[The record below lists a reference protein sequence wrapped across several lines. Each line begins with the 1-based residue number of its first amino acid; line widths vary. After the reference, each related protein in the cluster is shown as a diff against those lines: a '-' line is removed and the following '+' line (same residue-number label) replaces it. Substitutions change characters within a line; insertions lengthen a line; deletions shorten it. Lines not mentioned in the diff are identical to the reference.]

1 MQANDLTTMLART
14 IQADR
19 ERAIRER
26 HRHPRPRGA
35 EARLRWARAR
45 LRAKRWWV
53 PTESTGA
60 TVPVQ
65 RPMPDLTRQGLTLT
79 AMEG

>member
-1 MQANDLTTMLART
+1 MQANDLTTILART

-26 HRHPRPRGA
+26 QHHPRPRGA

-45 LRAKRWWV
+45 LRARRRWV
-53 PTESTGA
+53 PTTSAGA

-79 AMEG
+79 GLEG